1 MSNDVRATIIDTHN
15 PTTRSASIVINA
27 PAQAIFDV
35 LAQPSQHAHFDGSG
49 TLVGATVG
57 PDRVKLGD
65 RFGMN
70 MRIKL
75 PYRITNEVVEF
86 DEGRA
91 IAWRHFG
98 GHRWRYELE
107 SIDANTTKVTETFD
121 GGTARLQL
129 TLKLMNAYE
138 NNEKAIAK
146 TLVRLKQL
154 MESGSADS

>member
-1 MSNDVRATIIDTHN
+1 M
-15 PTTRSASIVINA
+15 
-27 PAQAIFDV
+27 
-35 LAQPSQHAHFDGSG
+35 
-49 TLVGATVG
+49 GATVG

-86 DEGRA
+86 DEGTV

-107 SIDANTTKVTETFD
+107 PIDANTTKVTETFD

-129 TLKLMNAYE
+129 TLKLMNAYQ

-146 TLVRLKQL
+146 TLVRLKRL

>member
-1 MSNDVRATIIDTHN
+1 MSNEGRATIVNTGN
-15 PTTRSASIVINA
+15 PMTRSASIVIEA
-27 PAQAIFDV
+27 PADTIFDV
-35 LAQPSQHAHFDGSG
+35 LARPAQHARFDGSG
-49 TLVGATVG
+49 TVVGATVG
-57 PDRVKLGD
+57 PERIALGD

-107 SIDANTTKVTETFD
+107 PIDANTTKVTETFD
-121 GGTARLQL
+121 GSTARLQL
-129 TLKLMNAYE
+129 TLKLMNAYP

-146 TLVRLKQL
+146 TLVRLKAL
-154 MESGSADS
+154 MEETAASA

>member
-15 PTTRSASIVINA
+15 PTTRSASIVIDA

-35 LAQPSQHAHFDGSG
+35 LAQPSQHARFDGSG

-86 DEGRA
+86 DEGRV

-107 SIDANTTKVTETFD
+107 PIDANTTKVTETFD

-129 TLKLMNAYE
+129 TLKVMNAYQ

-146 TLVRLKQL
+146 TLVRLKRL

>member
-1 MSNDVRATIIDTHN
+1 MID
-15 PTTRSASIVINA
+15 A

-35 LAQPSQHAHFDGSG
+35 LAQPSQHARFDGSG

-86 DEGRA
+86 DEGTV

-107 SIDANTTKVTETFD
+107 PIDANTTKVTETFD

-129 TLKLMNAYE
+129 TLKVMNAYQ

-146 TLVRLKQL
+146 TLVRLKRL

>member
-15 PTTRSASIVINA
+15 PTTRSASIVIDA
-27 PAQAIFDV
+27 RAQAIFDV
-35 LAQPSQHAHFDGSG
+35 LAQPSQHARFDGSG

-86 DEGRA
+86 DEGRV

-107 SIDANTTKVTETFD
+107 PIDANTTKVTETFD

-129 TLKLMNAYE
+129 TLKVMNAYQ

-146 TLVRLKQL
+146 TLVRLKRL